1 MTCDKIQQV
10 TVLSQVCAVFI
21 RRYWH
26 TVQHCFRYLKEE
38 EAVFHSLYALSI
50 GEEVHQGSSECD
62 DSEEE
67 DPAQI
72 VCRVPTLPPL
82 AHAPRPLFSAH
93 GVSPNPPNP
102 NRIFRVRVYAT
113 ASHSLVFSLSQSHSL
128 SLQLRDLY
136 FRRRPS
142 TRRRLSVAPH
152 AKQWDDD
159 DGGDGDMEAIVRG
172 ESDYDNPP
180 SSAGGKRKVLKDR
193 SGSSRKREK
202 KSERRER
209 HGSDKAGSKFKM
221 KKSGYS
227 GGQSRDHNDHNG
239 DAEVKE
245 MWDTIAGGDSGV
257 LLLQF

>member
-1 MTCDKIQQV
+1 MDYRRKRKLSFTPYTLYQLAKRFTRARQNVMTPRRRIQF
-10 TVLSQVCAVFI
+10 L
-21 RRYWH
+21 
-26 TVQHCFRYLKEE
+26 LK
-38 EAVFHSLYALSI
+38 
-50 GEEVHQGSSECD
+50 
-62 DSEEE
+62 
-67 DPAQI
+67 
-72 VCRVPTLPPL
+72 RPT
-82 AHAPRPLFSAH
+82 
-93 GVSPNPPNP
+93 
-102 NRIFRVRVYAT
+102 
-113 ASHSLVFSLSQSHSL
+113 SHSL

-136 FRRRPS
+136 FRRWPS

-209 HGSDKAGSKFKM
+209 HGSDKAGSKFKR
-221 KKSGYS
+221 KKLGYS

-245 MWDTIAGGDSGV
+245 MWDTIVGGDSE
-257 LLLQF
+257 